1 MDTSETANESQ
12 PQRPPYLRVG
22 IYSLLVNLGLVGVK
36 LSLSF
41 VTGSIALRADAIHSG
56 VDIFGS
62 LALIVGLILANRK
75 SRDFPYGLYK
85 VENVVSVII
94 SVLLFVTAYEIARE
108 ALLGESSTVPYGGWV
123 LGVVGA
129 LILVPL
135 LFSRYEVRVG
145 EKYNSP
151 SLIADGR
158 QFRADILASSIVFF
172 ALLGQY
178 FGFPLDRIAAG
189 VVALFIVH
197 AGWGLLWNSM
207 RVLLDA
213 SVDSATLA
221 NIRSVIEAEPAVTSI
236 KKLAGRNSG
245 RYVFVEATVALRVSD
260 LKQAHLVSQRMEHNI
275 KEAQCCVDRVL
286 IHSEPETKTEMRY
299 AVALANHQGDISRH
313 FGDSPHFAFL
323 DLDTHEKRITRRETV
338 DNPHAGL
345 KKGKGIKVAQFLL
358 QHKPDVIVTR
368 EELSGKGPGYAFA
381 DAGVDT
387 VQTEA
392 ASLDEFVHHL
402 ESEPPETADT
412 ERAPDEH
419 D

>member
-1 MDTSETANESQ
+1 MDVNETANQSQ

-22 IYSLLVNLGLVGVK
+22 IYSLLVNLGLVAVK

-62 LALIVGLILANRK
+62 LALIVGLVLANRK

-85 VENVVSVII
+85 VENVVSVVI

-108 ALLGESSTVPYGGWV
+108 AILSESSAVPYSGWV

-129 LILVPL
+129 LILVPF

-145 EKYNSP
+145 QKYNSP
-151 SLIADGR
+151 SLVADGR
-158 QFRADILASSIVFF
+158 QFRADVLASSIVFF
-172 ALLGQY
+172 ALLAQY

-189 VVALFIVH
+189 VVALFIVR

-213 SVDSATLA
+213 SVDSETLG
-221 NIRSVIEAEPAVTSI
+221 NIRSAIEADPAVTSI
-236 KKLAGRNSG
+236 ENLIGRSSG

-260 LKQAHLVSQRMEHNI
+260 LKQAHLVNQRIEHSI
-275 KEAQCCVDRVL
+275 KETQCCVDRVL
-286 IHSEPETKTEMRY
+286 IHFEPETKTEVRY
-299 AVALANHQGDISRH
+299 AVALANREGAISAH
-313 FGDSPHFAFL
+313 FGESPYFALVDFNR
-323 DLDTHEKRITRRETV
+323 EERRITKREIV

-345 KKGKGIKVAQFLL
+345 KKGKGIKVTQFLL

-381 DAGVDT
+381 DAGVEA

-392 ASLDEFVHHL
+392 ASLDEFTRQMAM
-402 ESEPPETADT
+402 EPAEG
-412 ERAPDEH
+412 E
-419 D
+419 

>member
-1 MDTSETANESQ
+1 MDVNETANQSQ

-22 IYSLLVNLGLVGVK
+22 IYSLLVNLGLVAVK

-62 LALIVGLILANRK
+62 LALIVGLVLANRK

-85 VENVVSVII
+85 VENVVSVVI

-108 ALLGESSTVPYGGWV
+108 AILSQSSAVPYSGWV

-129 LILVPL
+129 LILVPF

-145 EKYNSP
+145 QKYNSP
-151 SLIADGR
+151 SLVADGR
-158 QFRADILASSIVFF
+158 QFRADVLASSIVFF
-172 ALLGQY
+172 ALLAQY

-189 VVALFIVH
+189 VVALFIVR

-213 SVDSATLA
+213 SVDSETLG
-221 NIRSVIEAEPAVTSI
+221 NIRSAIEADPAVTSI
-236 KKLAGRNSG
+236 ENLIGRSSG

-260 LKQAHLVSQRMEHNI
+260 LKQAHLVNQRIEHSI
-275 KEAQCCVDRVL
+275 KETQCCVDRVL
-286 IHSEPETKTEMRY
+286 IHFEPETKTEVRY
-299 AVALANHQGDISRH
+299 AVALANREGAISAH
-313 FGDSPHFAFL
+313 FGESPYFALVDFNR
-323 DLDTHEKRITRRETV
+323 EERRITKREIV

-345 KKGKGIKVAQFLL
+345 KKGKGIKVTQFLL

-381 DAGVDT
+381 DAGVEA

-392 ASLDEFVHHL
+392 ASLDEFTRQMAM
-402 ESEPPETADT
+402 EPAEG
-412 ERAPDEH
+412 E
-419 D
+419 

>member
-1 MDTSETANESQ
+1 MDASETANQSQ

-22 IYSLLVNLGLVGVK
+22 IYSLLVNLGLVAVK

-41 VTGSIALRADAIHSG
+41 ITGSIALRADAIHSG

-62 LALIVGLILANRK
+62 LALIVGLVLANRK

-85 VENVVSVII
+85 VENVVSVVI

-108 ALLGESSTVPYGGWV
+108 AILGESSTVPYSGWV

-129 LILVPL
+129 LILVPF

-151 SLIADGR
+151 SLVADGK
-158 QFRADILASSIVFF
+158 QFRADVLASSIVFF

-189 VVALFIVH
+189 VVALFIVR
-197 AGWGLLWNSM
+197 AGWSLLWNSM

-213 SVDSATLA
+213 SVDSETLG
-221 NIRSVIEAEPAVTSI
+221 NIRSVIENDPAVTSI
-236 KKLAGRNSG
+236 ENLIGRSSG

-260 LKQAHLVSQRMEHNI
+260 LKQAHLVSQRIEHSI
-275 KEAQCCVDRVL
+275 KETQCCVDRVL
-286 IHSEPETKTEMRY
+286 IHFEPETKTEVRY
-299 AVALANHQGDISRH
+299 AVALANREGDISAH
-313 FGDSPHFAFL
+313 FGESPYFALVDFNR
-323 DLDTHEKRITRRETV
+323 EERRITKREIV

-345 KKGKGIKVAQFLL
+345 KKGKGIKVTQFLL

-381 DAGVDT
+381 DAGVEA
-387 VQTEA
+387 VQTKA
-392 ASLDEFVHHL
+392 ASLDEFARQMAM
-402 ESEPPETADT
+402 EPAEG
-412 ERAPDEH
+412 E
-419 D
+419 

>member
-1 MDTSETANESQ
+1 MDTSDTANESQ

-22 IYSLLVNLGLVGVK
+22 IYSLLVNLGLVAAK

-62 LALIVGLILANRK
+62 LALIVGLVLANRK

-108 ALLGESSTVPYGGWV
+108 AILSESSTVPYSGWV
-123 LGVVGA
+123 LAVVGA

-145 EKYNSP
+145 QKYNSP

-158 QFRADILASSIVFF
+158 QFRADVLASSIVFF
-172 ALLGQY
+172 ALLAQY

-189 VVALFIVH
+189 VVALFIVR

-213 SVDSATLA
+213 SVDSETLGK
-221 NIRSVIEAEPAVTSI
+221 IRSVIQAEPAVTSI
-236 KKLAGRNSG
+236 QNLTGRNSG

-260 LKQAHLVSQRMEHNI
+260 LKQAHLVSQRIEHNI
-275 KEAQCCVDRVL
+275 KETECCVDRVL
-286 IHSEPETKTEMRY
+286 IHSEPVLKTELRY
-299 AVALANHQGDISRH
+299 AVPLANRQGDISSH
-313 FGDSPHFAFL
+313 FGESPHFALL
-323 DLDTHEKRITRRETV
+323 DFDTHQRHIARREIV

-345 KKGKGIKVAQFLL
+345 KKGKGIKVAQFLF
-358 QHKPDVIVTR
+358 QYKPDVIVTR

-381 DAGVDT
+381 EAGVET
-387 VQTEA
+387 VRTEA
-392 ASLDEFVHHL
+392 ASLDEFARQL
-402 ESEPPETADT
+402 AMEPAEGTDT
-412 ERAPDEH
+412 DGA
-419 D
+419 

>member
-1 MDTSETANESQ
+1 MDVNETANQSQ

-22 IYSLLVNLGLVGVK
+22 IYSLLVNLGLVAVK

-62 LALIVGLILANRK
+62 LALIVGLVLANRK

-108 ALLGESSTVPYGGWV
+108 AILSESSAVPYSGWV

-129 LILVPL
+129 LILVPF

-145 EKYNSP
+145 QKYNSP
-151 SLIADGR
+151 SLVADGR
-158 QFRADILASSIVFF
+158 QFRADVLASSIVFF
-172 ALLGQY
+172 ALLAQY

-189 VVALFIVH
+189 VVALFIVR

-213 SVDSATLA
+213 SVDSETLG
-221 NIRSVIEAEPAVTSI
+221 NIRSAIEADPAVTSI
-236 KKLAGRNSG
+236 ENLIGRSSG

-260 LKQAHLVSQRMEHNI
+260 LKQAHLVNQRIEHSI
-275 KEAQCCVDRVL
+275 KETQCCVDRVL
-286 IHSEPETKTEMRY
+286 IHFEPETKTEVRY
-299 AVALANHQGDISRH
+299 AVALANREGAISAH
-313 FGDSPHFAFL
+313 FGESPYFALVDFNR
-323 DLDTHEKRITRRETV
+323 EERRITKREIV

-345 KKGKGIKVAQFLL
+345 KKGKGIKVTQFLL

-381 DAGVDT
+381 DAGVEA

-392 ASLDEFVHHL
+392 ASLDEFTRQMAM
-402 ESEPPETADT
+402 EPAEG
-412 ERAPDEH
+412 E
-419 D
+419 